1 MHPWQQHTLALIKK
15 ERNADDKMVKKEPT
29 TAKNVRNSN
38 IELLRILI
46 TLFVIIVHYNNKNNG
61 KAFVYAEALP
71 EQYQILVILEMV
83 AICAVNV
90 FVLISGYF
98 MCNSQK
104 ADITKVIRLYLDVML
119 LAAIKYLLNCVLNTA
134 TFSCAKL
141 LRTMIPLSWYVAVYS
156 GLYLLSPYL
165 NRTIRGLSKPQF
177 RTMLLVFLTVC
188 SIWPSALE
196 LTTALTGTKLT
207 SMCPLGTQGSGA
219 GYTLIHFIMMYF
231 LGAYFRLH
239 PGKNHKSD
247 WIPAFAT
254 YIGCTILLVLYS
266 KVYWS
271 GAVSYCNPLVILQ
284 AAALFQIFQSFQFKS
299 RWINEISGC
308 SFGVYLLHSTF
319 FRYFPIQI
327 HATGTPWMIPFHVG
341 WTAIKIYVICAVI
354 YWIYQNV
361 LGRLLSKILKKLQ
374 FMQYEVS

>member
-1 MHPWQQHTLALIKK
+1 MPKRESTA
-15 ERNADDKMVKKEPT
+15 
-29 TAKNVRNSN
+29 AKNVRNSN
-38 IELLRILI
+38 IELLRLLI
-46 TLFVIIVHYNNKNNG
+46 TLFVIILHYNNKNNG

-98 MCNSQK
+98 MCNSRK
-104 ADITKVIRLYLDVML
+104 ADITKVLRLYLDVML
-119 LAAIKYLLNCVLNTA
+119 LAAAKYLLNCALNT
-134 TFSCAKL
+134 TVFSCTQL

-165 NRTIRGLSKPQF
+165 NRTIRGLSKSQF

-196 LTTALTGTKLT
+196 LTTALTGAKLT

-231 LGAYFRLH
+231 LGAYFRLY
-239 PGKNHKSD
+239 PPETKRNA
-247 WIPAFAT
+247 WIPALSV
-254 YIGCTILLVLYS
+254 YVICTVLLAAYS
-266 KVYWS
+266 SIYWS
-271 GAVSYCNPLVILQ
+271 GALSYCNPLVILQ
-284 AAALFQIFQSFQFKS
+284 AAALFQAFQSFQFKN

-327 HATGTPWMIPFHVG
+327 HATGTPWMIPLHVG
-341 WTAIKIYVICAVI
+341 WTAVKIYAICSVI
-354 YWIYQNV
+354 YWIYQNT
-361 LGRLLSKILKKLQ
+361 LGRILGKVLKKLK